1 MEPAAREWPA
11 RLEVLPEVCGWV
23 AARAVADGAD
33 ADAAQDLRLAVEE
46 IAINAINYGYPG
58 RAPGRLAVEVKR
70 AADSIVVV
78 LRDDADPFPPDRAPE
93 PDLAAP
99 VESRKIGGLGW
110 YLVRHLMQEVHHR
123 PLGERGNEVTLV
135 RRLDCGRPPQT

>member
-23 AARAVADGAD
+23 AARAMADGAD
-33 ADAAQDLRLAVEE
+33 QDAAQDLRLAVEE
-46 IAINAINYGYPG
+46 IATNAINYGYPG
-58 RAPGRLAVEVKR
+58 RAPGRLAVQVQR

-78 LRDDADPFPPDRAPE
+78 LRDDAETFSPDRAPE

-99 VESRKIGGLGW
+99 VESRRIGGLGW